1 MRVTGLPHHH
11 PRFAPDGIGHGL
23 AWMLA
28 DSIGQ
33 RRLRGQKPLGKKSA
47 LAVRREIPP
56 SKAWKA

>member
-1 MRVTGLPHHH
+1 
-11 PRFAPDGIGHGL
+11 
-23 AWMLA
+23 MLA